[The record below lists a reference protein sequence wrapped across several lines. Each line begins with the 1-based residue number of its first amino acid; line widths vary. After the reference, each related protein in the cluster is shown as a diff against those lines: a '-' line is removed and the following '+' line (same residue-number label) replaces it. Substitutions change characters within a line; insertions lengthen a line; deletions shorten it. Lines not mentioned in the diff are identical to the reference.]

1 MKNPPDSVAHL
12 DFVAGIHA
20 RPEPLH
26 TRHDAEA
33 NFVNDLGAAYRS
45 VGFAAI
51 SGHGV
56 NPAIID
62 TMYEEAEAFF
72 ALPTASKLKH
82 EHPEHNRQRGFVS
95 FEQSMPRIPTRPT

>member
-12 DFVAGIHA
+12 DFVAGIPTLDLSHFTHGTDVQRQA
-20 RPEPLH
+20 
-26 TRHDAEA
+26 
-33 NFVNDLGAAYRS
+33 FVNDLGAAYRS

-62 TMYEEAEAFF
+62 TMYEEAEAFR
-72 ALPTASKLKH
+72 AANGI
-82 EHPEHNRQRGFVS
+82 EIEA
-95 FEQSMPRIPTRPT
+95 

>member
-12 DFVAGIHA
+12 DFVAGIPTLDLSHFTHGTDVQRQA
-20 RPEPLH
+20 
-26 TRHDAEA
+26 
-33 NFVNDLGAAYRS
+33 FVNDLGAAYRS

-95 FEQSMPRIPTRPT
+95 FG